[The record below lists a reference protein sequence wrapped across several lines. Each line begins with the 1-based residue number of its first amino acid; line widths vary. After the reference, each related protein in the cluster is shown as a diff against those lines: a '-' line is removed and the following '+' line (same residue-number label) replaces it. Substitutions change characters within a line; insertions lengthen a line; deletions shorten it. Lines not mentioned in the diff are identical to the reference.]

1 MQPGLNYDKHDPK
14 FILLG
19 QVFKFIENENV
30 KDIYSRYG
38 ITNRGMFVI
47 CLKIFFIHVFF
58 NYRISDVVSEL
69 NRSFKLR
76 KFAGILEV
84 PNESQVYE
92 YFSRYD
98 SENYCNIVNSILRK
112 FFKPRKT
119 RKDVYIT
126 DATPVECDINI
137 LRKYITPEHLK
148 KLRLKFGYSNSNG
161 YFIGYKVTVVLEKT
175 TKTPVSI
182 LIHPGA
188 PNDSKIFDEVLKELK
203 RRRLI
208 KPKDLIYFDRGY
220 FSYENYK
227 IGINK
232 YKIIPAIFPKE
243 IFNINK
249 FQDQM
254 SYSLMIYK
262 NKKEISENKKLTE
275 HLQKLLLIKLKNWK
289 DYKPI
294 RGIIEDF
301 FKAAKGAFRLGKF
314 HSFTDKS
321 MYKNIYLCLLL
332 TAIVVQTGFKT
343 KTQLQQLAEGKIEF
357 QPPKKKNT
365 KNNKNTKETKQK
377 SKTPSKTG
385 QQELKIEEKQTNTTL
400 DSFQ

>member
-19 QVFKFIENENV
+19 NVFKFIENENV
-30 KDIYSRYG
+30 KDVYNRYG
-38 ITNRGMFVI
+38 VHNRSMFVI
-47 CLKIFFIHVFF
+47 CLKIFFMHVFF
-58 NYRISDVVSEL
+58 NYKISDVVNEL
-69 NRSFKLR
+69 NRSSKLR
-76 KFAGILEV
+76 KFAGIFEV
-84 PNESQVYE
+84 PSETQVYE
-92 YFSRYD
+92 YLSRYNP
-98 SENYCNIVNSILRK
+98 ETYCNIVNSILKK

-119 RKDVYIT
+119 RKDVYII

-137 LRKYITPEHLK
+137 LRKYISPEHLK
-148 KLRLKFGYSNSNG
+148 KLRLKFGYSNSKG
-161 YFIGYKVTVVLEKT
+161 YFVGYKVTMVLEKT
-175 TKTPVSI
+175 TRTPVSI

-188 PNDSKIFDEVLKELK
+188 PNDSKIFDEVLKEIK
-203 RRRLI
+203 RRSLI

-232 YKIIPAIFPKE
+232 YKIIPVIFPKE
-243 IFNINK
+243 IFRINK
-249 FQDQM
+249 FQNQM

-262 NKKEISENKKLTE
+262 NKKEIEENKKLTK

-289 DYKPI
+289 EYKPT

-301 FKAAKGAFRLGKF
+301 FKAAKGAFGLGKF

-332 TAIVVQTGFKT
+332 T
-343 KTQLQQLAEGKIEF
+343 
-357 QPPKKKNT
+357 
-365 KNNKNTKETKQK
+365 
-377 SKTPSKTG
+377 
-385 QQELKIEEKQTNTTL
+385 
-400 DSFQ
+400 

>member
-232 YKIIPAIFPKE
+232 YKIIPVIFPKE
-243 IFNINK
+243 IFKITK

-254 SYSLMIYK
+254 AYPLMVYKNPKEIEK
-262 NKKEISENKKLTE
+262 NKKLINHNRRFLQISQRSIWIRKIPQFHRQIHVQK
-275 HLQKLLLIKLKNWK
+275 HLPL
-289 DYKPI
+289 PI
-294 RGIIEDF
+294 INSTRHTMRI
-301 FKAAKGAFRLGKF
+301 
-314 HSFTDKS
+314 
-321 MYKNIYLCLLL
+321 
-332 TAIVVQTGFKT
+332 Q
-343 KTQLQQLAEGKIEF
+343 
-357 QPPKKKNT
+357 
-365 KNNKNTKETKQK
+365 NKNT
-377 SKTPSKTG
+377 
-385 QQELKIEEKQTNTTL
+385 TTTT
-400 DSFQ
+400 SRRKNRT

>member
-1 MQPGLNYDKHDPK
+1 MQPGLNYDKHDPR

-19 QVFKFIENENV
+19 KVFKFIENEKV
-30 KDIYSRYG
+30 KDIYNRNG
-38 ITNRGMFVI
+38 IKNRAKFVI
-47 CLKIFFIHVFF
+47 YLKIFFMHIFF

-69 NRSFKLR
+69 NRSSKLR
-76 KFAGILEV
+76 KFAGISEV

-92 YFSRYD
+92 YLSRYD
-98 SENYCNIVNSILRK
+98 PETYCNIVNSILRK

-119 RKDVYIT
+119 RKDTYIT

-137 LRKYITPEHLK
+137 LRKYISPQHLK
-148 KLRLKFGYSNSNG
+148 KLRLKFGYSNSKG
-161 YFIGYKVTVVLEKT
+161 YFVGYKVTMVLEKNT
-175 TKTPVSI
+175 RTPVSI

-203 RRRLI
+203 RRSLI

-232 YKIIPAIFPKE
+232 YKIIPVIFPKE
-243 IFNINK
+243 IFKINK

-262 NKKEISENKKLTE
+262 NKKEIKENKKLTKR
-275 HLQKLLLIKLKNWK
+275 LQRLLLIKLENWK
-289 DYKPI
+289 DYKPT

-301 FKAAKGAFRLGKF
+301 FKAAKGAFGLGKF

-377 SKTPSKTG
+377 SKTPSKMG
-385 QQELKIEEKQTNTTL
+385 QQELEIEEKQTPTTL
-400 DSFQ
+400 DFFQ

>member
-19 QVFKFIENENV
+19 KVFKFIENENI
-30 KDIYSRYG
+30 KDIYNRYG
-38 ITNRGMFVI
+38 ITNRKQFVI

-69 NRSFKLR
+69 NRSSKLR

-92 YFSRYD
+92 YLSRYD
-98 SENYCNIVNSILRK
+98 PENYCNIVNSILKK
-112 FFKPRKT
+112 FFKPHKT
-119 RKDVYIT
+119 RKDIYIT
-126 DATPVECDINI
+126 DATPVGCDINI

-148 KLRLKFGYSNSNG
+148 KLRLKFGYSNSKG

-203 RRRLI
+203 RRSLI
-208 KPKDLIYFDRGY
+208 KPKDIIYFDRGY

-232 YKIIPAIFPKE
+232 YKIIPVIFPKE
-243 IFNINK
+243 IFKITK

-254 SYSLMIYK
+254 AYPLMVYKNPKEIEK
-262 NKKEISENKKLTE
+262 NKKLIN
-275 HLQKLLLIKLKNWK
+275 HLQRLLLIKLVNWK
-289 DYKPI
+289 EYKPT

-301 FKAAKGAFRLGKF
+301 FKSAKGAFGLGKF

-332 TAIVVQTGFKT
+332 TALVIQCGFKT
-343 KTQLQQLAEGKIEF
+343 KTQLQQLAEGKIELK
-357 QPPKKKNT
+357 PPKNKKT
-365 KNNKNTKETKQK
+365 KKDKKQKENNKKTKAQQ
-377 SKTPSKTG
+377 KTG
-385 QQELKIEEKQTNTTL
+385 QQKLEIKEKETHTTL
-400 DSFQ
+400 DYFT

>member
-1 MQPGLNYDKHDPK
+1 MG
-14 FILLG
+14 
-19 QVFKFIENENV
+19 
-30 KDIYSRYG
+30 
-38 ITNRGMFVI
+38 
-47 CLKIFFIHVFF
+47 
-58 NYRISDVVSEL
+58 SEL
-69 NRSFKLR
+69 NRSSNLR
-76 KFAGILEV
+76 NFAGILEV
-84 PNESQVYE
+84 PSESQVYE
-92 YFSRYD
+92 YLSRYD
-98 SENYCNIVNSILRK
+98 PETYSNIVNSILRK
-112 FFKPRKT
+112 FFRPLKT
-119 RKDVYIT
+119 RKNTYIA
-126 DATPVECDINI
+126 DATPVMCDINI
-137 LRKYITPEHLK
+137 LKKYISPEHLK

-161 YFIGYKVTVVLEKT
+161 YFVGYKVTMVLEKKT
-175 TKTPVSI
+175 RTPVSI

-188 PNDSKIFDEVLKELK
+188 PSDSKIFDEVFKELK

-262 NKKEISENKKLTE
+262 NKNNIEENKKLTN
-275 HLQKLLLIKLKNWK
+275 HLQRLLLIKLENWK
-289 DYKPI
+289 EYKPV

-301 FKAAKGAFRLGKF
+301 FKAAKGAFGLGKF

-332 TAIVVQTGFKT
+332 TTIVVQTGFKT
-343 KTQLQQLAEGKIEF
+343 KTQLQQLAEGRIEF
-357 QPPKKKNT
+357 QQPKNKKN
-365 KNNKNTKETKQK
+365 KNKKETKETKE
-377 SKTPSKTG
+377 KTETPNKIG
-385 QQELKIEEKQTNTTL
+385 QQPLEIQVKQRFKTL
-400 DSFQ
+400 DTF

>member
-14 FILLG
+14 FILLSK
-19 QVFKFIENENV
+19 VFKFIENEKV
-30 KDIYSRYG
+30 KDIYNRNG
-38 ITNRGMFVI
+38 INNRAKFI
-47 CLKIFFIHVFF
+47 IYLKIFFMHIFF

-76 KFAGILEV
+76 KFAGISEV
-84 PNESQVYE
+84 PNENQVYE
-92 YFSRYD
+92 YLSRYD
-98 SENYCNIVNSILRK
+98 PETYCKIVNSILRK
-112 FFKPRKT
+112 FFKPHKRRKS
-119 RKDVYIT
+119 VYIT

-137 LRKYITPEHLK
+137 LRKYISPKHLK
-148 KLRLKFGYSNSNG
+148 KLRLKFGYSNSKG
-161 YFIGYKVTVVLEKT
+161 YFVGYKVTMVLEKT
-175 TKTPVSI
+175 TRTPVSI

-203 RRRLI
+203 RRSLI

-232 YKIIPAIFPKE
+232 YKIIPVIFPKE
-243 IFNINK
+243 IFKINK
-249 FQDQM
+249 FKDQM

-262 NKKEISENKKLTE
+262 NKKEIEDNKKLTR
-275 HLQKLLLIKLKNWK
+275 HLQKLLLIKLENWK
-289 DYKPI
+289 DYKPT

-301 FKAAKGAFRLGKF
+301 FKAAKGAFGLGKF

-365 KNNKNTKETKQK
+365 KNKKNPKETKEK
-377 SKTPSKTG
+377 SKTPSETG
-385 QQELKIEEKQTNTTL
+385 QQELEIEEKQTCTTL
-400 DSFQ
+400 DLF

>member
-19 QVFKFIENENV
+19 KVFKFIENENV
-30 KDIYSRYG
+30 KDIYNRYG
-38 ITNRGMFVI
+38 VHNRSMFVI
-47 CLKIFFIHVFF
+47 CLKIFFMHAFF
-58 NYRISDVVSEL
+58 NYKISDVVNEL
-69 NRSFKLR
+69 NRSSKLR
-76 KFAGILEV
+76 KFAGIFEV
-84 PNESQVYE
+84 PSETQVYE
-92 YFSRYD
+92 YLSRYNP
-98 SENYCNIVNSILRK
+98 ETYCNIVNSILRK

-119 RKDVYIT
+119 RKDVYII

-137 LRKYITPEHLK
+137 LRKYISPEHLK
-148 KLRLKFGYSNSNG
+148 KLRLKFGYSNSKG
-161 YFIGYKVTVVLEKT
+161 YFVGYKVTIVLEKT
-175 TKTPVSI
+175 TRTPVSI

-188 PNDSKIFDEVLKELK
+188 PNDSKIFDEVLKEIK
-203 RRRLI
+203 RRSLI

-232 YKIIPAIFPKE
+232 YKIIPVIFPKA
-243 IFNINK
+243 IFRINK
-249 FQDQM
+249 FQNQM

-262 NKKEISENKKLTE
+262 NKKEIEENKKLTK

-289 DYKPI
+289 EYKPT

-301 FKAAKGAFRLGKF
+301 FKAAKGTFGLGKF

-332 TAIVVQTGFKT
+332 TSIVVQTGFKT
-343 KTQLQQLAEGKIEF
+343 KTQLQQLAEGKIEL
-357 QPPKKKNT
+357 QPPKSKNT
-365 KNNKNTKETKQK
+365 KNKKNTKETKQK

-385 QQELKIEEKQTNTTL
+385 QQELEIKEKQAITTL
-400 DSFQ
+400 DFFQ